1 MASEDVAVCF
11 SQEERLLDKA
21 RSPLRGDATLEA
33 WRCGSG
39 AEAPPGQGVCVRES
53 GRDAPSRPALCGEWP
68 RLERRVAFGE
78 SRGPRGGY
86 YSEEACGRGFG
97 FS

>member
-39 AEAPPGQGVCVRES
+39 AAAPPGQGVCVRES
-53 GRDAPSRPALCGEWP
+53 GRDAPGRSVRQGLLCAG
-68 RLERRVAFGE
+68 
-78 SRGPRGGY
+78 SGPGWRDG
-86 YSEEACGRGFG
+86 
-97 FS
+97 